1 MIVNKKSIVVFC
13 LLLVSSL
20 LNAQATRN
28 PLVSQG
34 DKSYAQLQYSA
45 AVQYYK
51 LAFNSKKAAVSAD
64 QKESVIAKIADCYW
78 LMRNYDSAAAW
89 YGKLPASASDPKGL
103 IQYRKAELNAAAG
116 DYAKASAG
124 LNGLS
129 GYADRATG
137 YQRTA
142 RMKADSADWTIKYL
156 DAINTNYFREFS
168 PLMVDAGMIW
178 ATNQP
183 KKFSKNGIMGW
194 DNMGYARLL
203 SVGDT
208 GSLNPIDIP
217 GGRSLYD
224 KKAMDPKYPK
234 KLASH
239 YSLSD
244 FDLLGRV
251 KIPSSLI
258 KKAKSIDALA
268 TPIVG
273 IEKYSYNLA
282 HATYNKSTEKVFFS
296 ANIQDKRLKNGTR
309 TIGVVQS
316 RKEGNALSGNKF
328 VFSGK
333 TSYSVM
339 HPAIHPNG
347 TILVFSSNQEGGKGG
362 YDLYYSTLQADSTWS
377 VPSAVQG
384 LNTVG
389 NELFSSF
396 APDGTLYFSSDANAG
411 LGGLDIYKSNF
422 KNGTA
427 SKPEHLSYPV
437 NSSYDDFAMT
447 LSADG
452 KSGFFTSDRLGS
464 DDVYKVNYEMKVVI
478 ISGDVVSE
486 ETGKGKPGVKVVL
499 YEKDENGNWVKVDE
513 GATDADGHYSFKG
526 RPNREYKVEVID
538 PMDSQTVEFNTNGTF
553 NKKAVK
559 TITLRDK
566 KPVVLPPPVPDT
578 FRYIIYFDFDK
589 AKITKESEA
598 ILDQV
603 IAKLTE
609 NVQYKCSLAGHTDL
623 EGTAKYNM
631 KLSSRRAENAKKYIR
646 EYAGFA
652 ERVNTSYYGFTQP
665 VVQTRNR
672 KEAKKNR
679 RVEITVAK

>member
-1 MIVNKKSIVVFC
+1 MIANKKSIVVIC
-13 LLLVSSL
+13 LLLVTSL
-20 LNAQATRN
+20 LNAQSKTS
-28 PLVSQG
+28 PLVARG
-34 DKSYAQLQYSA
+34 DKSYAQLQYSS

-51 LAFNSKKAAVSAD
+51 QAITSKKAPQSAE
-64 QKESVIAKIADCYW
+64 QKDALTAKIADCYW
-78 LMRNYDSAAAW
+78 LLRNYDSAAAW
-89 YGKLPASASDPKGL
+89 YGKLSASTPDPKGQ
-103 IQYRKAELNAAAG
+103 IQYRKAELSANVG
-116 DYAKASAG
+116 DYAKASTG

-129 GYADRATG
+129 GYAARAAG
-137 YQRTA
+137 YQKTA

-194 DNMGYARLL
+194 DNMGYARML

-208 GSLNPIDIP
+208 SKLNAIDIP

-224 KKAMDPKYPK
+224 KQAMDARYPK

-251 KIPSSLI
+251 KIPTSLI
-258 KKAKSIDALA
+258 KKLKSIQTLA
-268 TPIVG
+268 TPISG

-296 ANIQDKRLKNGTR
+296 ANIQDKKIKNATR
-309 TIGVVQS
+309 TVAVVES
-316 RKEGNALSGNKF
+316 RKDGSALTGSKF

-339 HPAIHPNG
+339 HPAIHPSG
-347 TILVFSSNQEGGKGG
+347 TTLVFSSNQDGGKGG

-377 VPSAVQG
+377 TPSPVQG
-384 LNTVG
+384 VNTVG
-389 NELFSSF
+389 NELFASF

-411 LGGLDIYKSNF
+411 LGGLDIYKASF

-452 KSGFFTSDRLGS
+452 KSGYFTSDRLGS
-464 DDVYKVNYEMKVVI
+464 DDVFQVSYDMKSVALN
-478 ISGDVVSE
+478 GDVVSE

-499 YEKDENGNWVKVDE
+499 YEKDEDGNWVKGNE
-513 GATDADGHYSFKG
+513 ITTDANGNYSLKG
-526 RPNREYKVEVID
+526 RPNREYKVQALD
-538 PMDSQTVEFNTNGTF
+538 PMDQPTAEFNTNNTF
-553 NKKAVK
+553 GKKAIK
-559 TITLRDK
+559 TLVLRDK
-566 KPVVLPPPVPDT
+566 KPVVLPPAAPDT

-589 AKITKESEA
+589 SKITKESEA

-652 ERVNTSYYGFTQP
+652 ERVNTSYYGYTQP
-665 VVQTRNR
+665 VIRTKNR
-672 KEAKKNR
+672 KEARMNR
-679 RVEITVAK
+679 RVEITIAK

>member
-20 LNAQATRN
+20 LNAQDIRN
-28 PLVSQG
+28 PLVSKG

-51 LAFNSKKAAVSAD
+51 QAFNAKKSAVSAD

-89 YGKLPASASDPKGL
+89 YGKLSATFSDSKGL
-103 IQYRKAELNAAAG
+103 VQYRKAELSAAAG
-116 DYAKASAG
+116 DYAKAAAG
-124 LNGLS
+124 LNGLAGYAQRAS
-129 GYADRATG
+129 GYQKA
-137 YQRTA
+137 A

-156 DAINTNYFREFS
+156 DGINTNYFREFS
-168 PLMVDAGMIW
+168 PLMVDAGLIW
-178 ATNQP
+178 ASNQP
-183 KKFSKNGIMGW
+183 KKFSRNGVMGW
-194 DNMGYARLL
+194 DNMGYTRML

-208 GSLNPIDIP
+208 ASLNAIDVP
-217 GGRSLYD
+217 AGRNLID
-224 KKAMDPKYPK
+224 RRAIDPKYPK

-244 FDLLGRV
+244 VDLLARV
-251 KIPSSLI
+251 KIPASLI
-258 KKAKSIDALA
+258 KKVKSIEAMA
-268 TPIVG
+268 TPIAG
-273 IEKYSYNLA
+273 IEKYAYNLA
-282 HATYNKSTEKVFFS
+282 HATIDRSAEKVFFS
-296 ANIQDKRLKNGTR
+296 ANIQDKLKNATR
-309 TIGVVQS
+309 TVAVVES
-316 RKEGNALSGNKF
+316 KKEGNTLKNSKF
-328 VFSGK
+328 IFTGK
-333 TSYSVM
+333 TAYSVM
-339 HPAIHPNG
+339 HPAIHPDG
-347 TILVFSSNQEGGKGG
+347 STLVFSANQEGGKGG
-362 YDLYYSTLQADSTWS
+362 YDLYYSTLQSDGAWS
-377 VPSAVQG
+377 SPNAVQG
-384 LNTVG
+384 VNTVG
-389 NELFSSF
+389 NELFASF
-396 APDGTLYFSSDANAG
+396 APDGTLYFSSDAYAG
-411 LGGLDIYKSNF
+411 LGGLDIYKTAF
-422 KNGTA
+422 KNGSA
-427 SKPEHLSYPV
+427 SKPVHLSYPV

-478 ISGDVVSE
+478 ISGDVISS
-486 ETGKGKPGVKVVL
+486 ETGKGKPGVKVIL

-566 KPVVLPPPVPDT
+566 KPVVLPPAVPDT

-589 AKITKESEA
+589 SKITKESEA

-623 EGTAKYNM
+623 EGTAKYNL
-631 KLSSRRAENAKKYIR
+631 KLSSKRAENAKKYIR
-646 EYAGFA
+646 EFAGFA